1 METNVKGIVLRTVN
15 YKEADKIA
23 SIFTL
28 EEGVI
33 AAKFAG
39 VRRDKAKL
47 KAVSQPFSLCEFTV
61 NKTKEHRTVISA
73 SAIDLFN
80 NLSSDYTRMM
90 CGYIVLDMIK
100 SILPEEK
107 VETEIFLVSV
117 NALKNIEQD
126 NPYVATIDYIL
137 KFLQINGLGL
147 VLPDANYVYLNKDTG
162 DFVLKR
168 EEFCYEIDR
177 HIYKTLKA
185 INDGID
191 IEDNSKILIQILRML
206 NNVIY
211 AKFNVEIKSF
221 QFI

>member
-1 METNVKGIVLRTVN
+1 MDSKVKGIVLKTVN

-33 AAKFAG
+33 AVKFTG

-47 KAVSQPFSLCEFTV
+47 KAMSQPFSFCEFTI
-61 NKTKEHRTVISA
+61 NKTKEHRTVVSA

-80 NLSSDYTRMM
+80 NLSTDYTRMM
-90 CGYIVLDMIK
+90 CGYIVLDMVK

-107 VETEIFLVSV
+107 VESEIFLATV
-117 NALKNIEQD
+117 NALKNIEQS
-126 NPYVATIDYIL
+126 NPYIATIDYIL
-137 KFLQINGLGL
+137 KFLQFNGLGL
-147 VLPDANYVYLNKDTG
+147 VFPDSSYVYLNKDTG
-162 DFVLKR
+162 DIVTKR
-168 EEFCYEIDR
+168 EEFCYELDR
-177 HIYKTLKA
+177 RVYDILKA
-185 INDGID
+185 INNSTDID
-191 IEDNSKILIQILRML
+191 AQDKTLIQILRLL